1 MRILNPDNGFGYAFL
16 AYDLVG
22 LNREHAN
29 RFVHEFS
36 GGQRQRIGIARALAV
51 EPKFILCDEP
61 ISALDVSIQV
71 QVANLLIKLKKL
83 KKNLIYMFVFLLFI
97 LFSLIGNSLD
107 NDYISQT
114 INFIALFGVL
124 GFLLNQIKS
133 KENLYTILK
142 YIGEISFVLAIL
154 GIIEFLL
161 TGTPRVEATFAN
173 PNYYALF
180 LGIGFCCLYNFKI
193 NLKWLKLLVVLL
205 AIILS
210 GSRSG
215 ILFPL
220 MQFFWALYLD
230 KKYLKLIFLIFI
242 GASILG
248 TLSLRD
254 KEATSGSDAERMVF
268 AKMAIEMAKDHPLNG
283 VGWGRFP
290 AEFKNYTYISN
301 NLLFKG
307 VEVDASGQDRRV
319 THNDLVRILA
329 ELGFPAFLLAIGFLL
344 YNIFILIKFKS
355 FNEVFLLPV
364 WLGVILFSLSHN
376 NMNSII
382 FWFFLFFPLIFLRF
396 YKHQNNRNLI

>member
-1 MRILNPDNGFGYAFL
+1 MIENLKFFYPLILFFYWFVYSFRFEKKIIFLLFFFTAFAALSSNFSFIYREGFQFIQFL
-16 AYDLVG
+16 MIFY
-22 LNREHAN
+22 
-29 RFVHEFS
+29 
-36 GGQRQRIGIARALAV
+36 
-51 EPKFILCDEP
+51 FIL
-61 ISALDVSIQV
+61 V
-71 QVANLLIKLKKL
+71 LIKVKKL
-83 KKNLIYMFVFLLFI
+83 NKTLIYMFVFLLFI
-97 LFSLIGNSLD
+97 LFSIIGNSLD

-133 KENLYTILK
+133 KENLYKILK

-161 TGTPRVEATFAN
+161 TGVPRVEATFAN

-193 NLKWLKLLVVLL
+193 NLKWLKLLVILL

-319 THNDLVRILA
+319 THNDLARILA

>member
-1 MRILNPDNGFGYAFL
+1 MIENLKFFYPLVLFFYWFVYSFRFEKKIIFL
-16 AYDLVG
+16 LFFFTVFAACSSNFSFIY
-22 LNREHAN
+22 RE
-29 RFVHEFS
+29 FFQFFQFLMIFYFMV
-36 GGQRQRIGIARALAV
+36 V
-51 EPKFILCDEP
+51 
-61 ISALDVSIQV
+61 
-71 QVANLLIKLKKL
+71 LIKLKKL
-83 KKNLIYMFVFLLFI
+83 KKKLIYMFVFLLFI
-97 LFSLIGNSLD
+97 RFSLIGNSLD

-161 TGTPRVEATFAN
+161 TGTPRVEATFSN

-290 AEFKNYTYISN
+290 AEFKNYSYISN

-307 VEVDASGQDRRV
+307 VEINASDHDRRV
-319 THNDLVRILA
+319 THNDLIRILA
-329 ELGFPAFLLAIGFLL
+329 ELGFPAFLLSIAFLL
-344 YNIFILIKFKS
+344 YNFFILIKFKS
-355 FNEVFLLPV
+355 FNEVFLLPC
-364 WLGVILFSLSHN
+364 WFGLILFSLSHN
-376 NMNSII
+376 NMNSIF
-382 FWFFLFFPLIFLRF
+382 FWFFLYLPLIFLRF
-396 YKHQNNRNLI
+396 YRGNKKMI

>member
-1 MRILNPDNGFGYAFL
+1 MIEILKLFYPLVLFLYWFIYSFRFEKKVVFLLFFLTVFAACSSNFSFIYREGFQFVQFL
-16 AYDLVG
+16 MIFYFLV
-22 LNREHAN
+22 A
-29 RFVHEFS
+29 
-36 GGQRQRIGIARALAV
+36 
-51 EPKFILCDEP
+51 
-61 ISALDVSIQV
+61 
-71 QVANLLIKLKKL
+71 LIKVKKL
-83 KKNLIYMFVFLLFI
+83 EKNLIYMFVFFLFI
-97 LFSLIGNSLD
+97 LFSIIGNSLD

-133 KENLYTILK
+133 KENLYKILK

-161 TGTPRVEATFAN
+161 TGAPRVEATFAN

-193 NLKWLKLLVVLL
+193 NLKWLKLLVILL

-220 MQFFWALYLD
+220 IQFFWALYFD

>member
-1 MRILNPDNGFGYAFL
+1 MIEILKLFYPLVLFLYWFIYSFRFDKKVVFLLFFFTVFAALSSNFSFIYREGFQFIQILMIFYFL
-16 AYDLVG
+16 V
-22 LNREHAN
+22 
-29 RFVHEFS
+29 V
-36 GGQRQRIGIARALAV
+36 
-51 EPKFILCDEP
+51 
-61 ISALDVSIQV
+61 
-71 QVANLLIKLKKL
+71 LIKVKKL
-83 KKNLIYMFVFLLFI
+83 EKNLIYMFVLLLFI
-97 LFSLIGNSLD
+97 IFSLIGNSLD

-193 NLKWLKLLVVLL
+193 NLKWLKLLVILS

-220 MQFFWALYLD
+220 IQFFWALYID

-242 GASILG
+242 GSSILG
-248 TLSLRD
+248 TFSLRD
-254 KEATSGSDAERMVF
+254 KEDTSGSDAERIVF
-268 AKMAIEMAKDHPLNG
+268 AKMAMEMVKDHPLNG

-290 AEFKNYTYISN
+290 AEFKNYSYISN

-307 VEVDASGQDRRV
+307 VEINASDHDRRV
-319 THNDLVRILA
+319 THNDLIRILA
-329 ELGFPAFLLAIGFLL
+329 ELGFPAFLLAIAFLL
-344 YNIFILIKFKS
+344 YNFFILIKFKS
-355 FNEVFLLPV
+355 FNEVFLFPCWFGL
-364 WLGVILFSLSHN
+364 ILFSLSHN
-376 NMNSII
+376 NMNSIF
-382 FWFFLFFPLIFLRF
+382 FWFFLYLPLIFLRF
-396 YKHQNNRNLI
+396 YRGNKKMI

>member
-1 MRILNPDNGFGYAFL
+1 MIENLKFFYPLVLFFYWFVYSFRFEKKIIFLLFFFTVFAACSSNFSFIYREGFQFFQFL
-16 AYDLVG
+16 MIFY
-22 LNREHAN
+22 
-29 RFVHEFS
+29 
-36 GGQRQRIGIARALAV
+36 
-51 EPKFILCDEP
+51 FIV
-61 ISALDVSIQV
+61 I
-71 QVANLLIKLKKL
+71 LIKVKKL

-97 LFSLIGNSLD
+97 LFSLIGNFLD

-124 GFLLNQIKS
+124 GFLLNQINS

-142 YIGEISFVLAIL
+142 YIGEISFILAIL

-161 TGTPRVEATFAN
+161 TSAPRVETTFAN
-173 PNYYALF
+173 PNYYSLF

-193 NLKWLKLLVVLL
+193 NLKWLKLLVIFL

-242 GASILG
+242 GASIVG

-254 KEATSGSDAERMVF
+254 TEATAGSDAERMVF
-268 AKMAIEMAKDHPLNG
+268 AKMAIAMAKDHPLNG

-290 AEFKNYTYISN
+290 AEFKNYTDVSN

-307 VEVDASGQDRRV
+307 VEVDTSSQDRRV
-319 THNDLVRILA
+319 THNDLIRILA
-329 ELGFPAFLLAIGFLL
+329 ELGFPAFLFSISFLL

-355 FNEVFLLPV
+355 FNEVFLLPC
-364 WLGVILFSLSHN
+364 WLGIVLFSLSHN

-382 FWFFLFFPLIFLRF
+382 FWFFLFFPLIFINF
-396 YKHQNNRNLI
+396 YKIQNNRI

>member
-1 MRILNPDNGFGYAFL
+1 MIENLKLFYPLILFFYWFVYSFRFEKKIIFLLFFLTVFSACSSNFSFIYREGFQFVQFL
-16 AYDLVG
+16 MIFY
-22 LNREHAN
+22 
-29 RFVHEFS
+29 
-36 GGQRQRIGIARALAV
+36 
-51 EPKFILCDEP
+51 FI
-61 ISALDVSIQV
+61 IV
-71 QVANLLIKLKKL
+71 LIKVKKL
-83 KKNLIYMFVFLLFI
+83 KKTLIYMFIFLLFI

-107 NDYISQT
+107 SDYISQT

-133 KENLYTILK
+133 KENLYILLK

-154 GIIEFLL
+154 GVMEFLL
-161 TGTPRVEATFAN
+161 TGTPRVETTFAN
-173 PNYYALF
+173 PNYYSLF

-193 NLKWLKLLVVLL
+193 NLKWLKLLVILL

-220 MQFFWALYLD
+220 IQFFWALYLD
-230 KKYLKLIFLIFI
+230 KKYLKLIFLTFI

-290 AEFKNYTYISN
+290 AEFKNYTDISN

-319 THNDLVRILA
+319 THNDLIRILA
-329 ELGFPAFLLAIGFLL
+329 ELGFPAFLIAIGFLL

-364 WLGVILFSLSHN
+364 WLGVILFSLGHN

-396 YKHQNNRNLI
+396 YKHQNNRNFI

>member
-1 MRILNPDNGFGYAFL
+1 MIENLKFFYPLILFFYWFVYSFRFEKKIIFLLFFLTVFAACSSNFSFIYREGFQFVQFL
-16 AYDLVG
+16 MIFYFLV
-22 LNREHAN
+22 
-29 RFVHEFS
+29 V
-36 GGQRQRIGIARALAV
+36 
-51 EPKFILCDEP
+51 
-61 ISALDVSIQV
+61 
-71 QVANLLIKLKKL
+71 LIKTKKL
-83 KKNLIYMFVFLLFI
+83 KKTLVYMFIFLLLI
-97 LFSLIGNSLD
+97 LFSLIGSSLD

-133 KENLYTILK
+133 KENLYILLK
-142 YIGEISFVLAIL
+142 YVGEISFVLAIL
-154 GIIEFLL
+154 GVIEFLL
-161 TGTPRVEATFAN
+161 TSNPRVETTFAN
-173 PNYYALF
+173 PNYYSLF
-180 LGIGFCCLYNFKI
+180 LGIGFCCLYNFKV
-193 NLKWLKLLVVLL
+193 NLKWLKLLVILL

-215 ILFPL
+215 VLFPL

-230 KKYLKLIFLIFI
+230 KKYLKLIFLTFI
-242 GASILG
+242 GASLLG

-254 KEATSGSDAERMVF
+254 KEATSGSDAERIVF
-268 AKMAIEMAKDHPLNG
+268 AKMAIEMAKNHPLNG

-382 FWFFLFFPLIFLRF
+382 FWFFLFLPLIFLRF

>member
-1 MRILNPDNGFGYAFL
+1 MIENLKFFYPLILFFYWFVYSFRFEKKIIFLLFFLTVFAACSSNFSFIYREGFQFVQFL
-16 AYDLVG
+16 MIFYFLV
-22 LNREHAN
+22 
-29 RFVHEFS
+29 V
-36 GGQRQRIGIARALAV
+36 
-51 EPKFILCDEP
+51 
-61 ISALDVSIQV
+61 
-71 QVANLLIKLKKL
+71 LIKTKKL
-83 KKNLIYMFVFLLFI
+83 KKTLVYMFIFLLLI

-133 KENLYTILK
+133 KENLYILLK
-142 YIGEISFVLAIL
+142 YVGEISFVLAIL
-154 GIIEFLL
+154 GVIEFLL
-161 TGTPRVEATFAN
+161 TSNPRVETTFAN
-173 PNYYALF
+173 PNYYSLF
-180 LGIGFCCLYNFKI
+180 LGIGFCCLYNFKV
-193 NLKWLKLLVVLL
+193 NLKWLKLLVILL

-215 ILFPL
+215 VLFPL
-220 MQFFWALYLD
+220 MQFFWVLYLD
-230 KKYLKLIFLIFI
+230 KKYLKLIFLTFI
-242 GASILG
+242 GASMLG

-254 KEATSGSDAERMVF
+254 KEATSGSDAERIVF
-268 AKMAIEMAKDHPLNG
+268 AKMAIEMAKNHPLNG

-382 FWFFLFFPLIFLRF
+382 FWFFLFLPLIFLRF
-396 YKHQNNRNLI
+396 YKHQNNRNFI

>member
-1 MRILNPDNGFGYAFL
+1 MIENLKFFYPLVLFFYWFVYSFRFEKKIIFL
-16 AYDLVG
+16 LFFFTVFAACSSNFSFIY
-22 LNREHAN
+22 RE
-29 RFVHEFS
+29 FF
-36 GGQRQRIGIARALAV
+36 QIFQFLMIFY
-51 EPKFILCDEP
+51 FI
-61 ISALDVSIQV
+61 VV
-71 QVANLLIKLKKL
+71 LIKLKKL

-97 LFSLIGNSLD
+97 IFSLIGNSLD

-193 NLKWLKLLVVLL
+193 NLKWLKLLVILS

-220 MQFFWALYLD
+220 IQFFWALYFD

-242 GASILG
+242 GSSILG

-254 KEATSGSDAERMVF
+254 KEDTSGSDAERIVF
-268 AKMAIEMAKDHPLNG
+268 AKMAMEMVKDHPLNG

-290 AEFKNYTYISN
+290 AEFKNYSYISN

-307 VEVDASGQDRRV
+307 VEINASDHDRRV
-319 THNDLVRILA
+319 THNDLIRILA
-329 ELGFPAFLLAIGFLL
+329 ELGFPAFLLAIAFLL
-344 YNIFILIKFKS
+344 YNFFILIKFKS
-355 FNEVFLLPV
+355 FNEVFLLPC
-364 WLGVILFSLSHN
+364 WFGLILFSLSHN
-376 NMNSII
+376 NMNSIF
-382 FWFFLFFPLIFLRF
+382 FWFFLYLPLIFLGF
-396 YKHQNNRNLI
+396 YRGNKK